1 MNPVSHP
8 LSGLMYTTNRGEPR
22 NYGLIA
28 SLYGRQYAHELER
41 FSYGLLPPPLEVMSL
56 LSLPPNVVV
65 ADMDARRFLVEAETV
80 RVTPFG
86 ITYMVSNS
94 LVKCLEGSM

>member
-1 MNPVSHP
+1 MSPVTHP
-8 LSGLMYTTNRGEPR
+8 LSGHMYITNRGEPR
-22 NYGLIA
+22 DYGLIA
-28 SLYGRQYAHELER
+28 DLYGRQYAHELEE

-65 ADMDARRFLVEAETV
+65 ADMDARRFLAEAETV

-94 LVKCLEGSM
+94 LIKCLDGSM